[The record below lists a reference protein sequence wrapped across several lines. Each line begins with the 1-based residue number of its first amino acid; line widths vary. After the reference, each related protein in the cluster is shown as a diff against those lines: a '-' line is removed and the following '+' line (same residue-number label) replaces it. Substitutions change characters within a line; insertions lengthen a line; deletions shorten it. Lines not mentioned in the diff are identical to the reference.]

1 MRTAPSSKS
10 GQNLLADMA
19 NIPVIIPGK
28 LSQRK
33 DASGKVNGWKLQQ
46 WKDGHNQTRY
56 IPAEQVERIREG
68 NEGHRQFMDLAGQ
81 YVEIKGQ
88 EGLSALTTPADS
100 KKKPTR
106 Q

>member
-1 MRTAPSSKS
+1 MRTTPSKS
-10 GQNLLADMA
+10 GQNLLANMA

-33 DASGKVNGWKLQQ
+33 DSSGKVNGWKLQQ

-68 NEGHRQFMDLAGQ
+68 NDGHRQFMALAEQ
-81 YVEIKGQ
+81 YVEVKGQ
-88 EGLSALTTPADS
+88 EALSALTGPADS
-100 KKKPTR
+100 KKKPTKR
-106 Q
+106 

>member
-1 MRTAPSSKS
+1 
-10 GQNLLADMA
+10 MA

-46 WKDGHNQTRY
+46 WKNGRNQTRC
-56 IPAEQVERIREG
+56 IPAEQVERIREET
-68 NEGHRQFMDLAGQ
+68 EGHRQFVTLAEQ

-88 EGLSALTTPADS
+88 EALSELAVPADS
-100 KKKPTR
+100 KKKPTKR
-106 Q
+106 